1 MSASDKSGQ
10 DAQIAVVENVY
21 NVATGKAIAV
31 GPGGK
36 AGGACEAVASRFW
49 SPLVHSLSP
58 YVPGEQVSDG
68 ELIKLNTNE
77 NPYPPSAAVIKA
89 ISHVIG
95 SDGAGLRLYPDPT
108 SLAVRQSAARLQGL
122 SVEQVFVGNGSDEVL
137 AFVFQTLLNQ
147 PAKGP
152 VYFPDISYSFYPSYC
167 RLYGVAHKTLPLND
181 AFEIPLD
188 SLDEDSPAVI
198 FPNPNAPTGKA
209 LARAQIESFLQ
220 SHPETMLVIDEA
232 YVDFG
237 AQSCIPLVQTYP
249 NLLVT
254 QSLSKSRALAG
265 MRVGLAYGHRDLIEA
280 LVRAKDS
287 FNSYPVDRL
296 AQAAAKAALEDEVWL
311 SQTVEKITASR
322 DWLTSSLQQLGFQVL
337 PSKANFVFARYMKES
352 GKPREDRSGAFFYQ
366 ALKDNGVLVRQFN
379 RPRIEDFLRITVGSP
394 SEVQAV
400 VEALGRILE
409 A

>member
-1 MSASDKSGQ
+1 
-10 DAQIAVVENVY
+10 
-21 NVATGKAIAV
+21 
-31 GPGGK
+31 
-36 AGGACEAVASRFW
+36 
-49 SPLVHSLSP
+49 
-58 YVPGEQVSDG
+58 VPGEQVSDSR
-68 ELIKLNTNE
+68 LIKLNTNE
-77 NPYPPSAAVIKA
+77 NPYPPSAAVVAA
-89 ISHVIG
+89 IQEALG

-108 SLAVRQSAARLQGL
+108 SLGLRQAAADRHGL
-122 SVEQVFVGNGSDEVL
+122 SVSQVFAGNGSDEVL

-167 RLYGVAHKTLPLND
+167 RLYGVAHKTLALND

-188 SLDEDSPAVI
+188 ALDEETAAVI

-209 LARAQIESFLQ
+209 LARTQIESFLS
-220 SHPETMLVIDEA
+220 SHPETMVVVDEA

-237 AQSCIPLVQTYP
+237 AESCVPLVESYP

-265 MRVGLAYGHRDLIEA
+265 MRVGLAFGHSSLIEA

-296 AQAAAKAALEDEVWL
+296 AQVAARAALEDEAWL
-311 SQTVEKITASR
+311 SQNVEKITASR

-337 PSKANFVFARYMKES
+337 PSKANFVFARYLQT
-352 GKPREDRSGAFFYQ
+352 GGGVREDRKGAALYQ
-366 ALKDNGVLVRQFN
+366 ALKENGVLVRQFN

-400 VEALGRILE
+400 VETLGRILK

>member
-1 MSASDKSGQ
+1 MNASDNTGQ
-10 DAQIAVVENVY
+10 NGQAKGSAP
-21 NVATGKAIAV
+21 APSK
-31 GPGGK
+31 
-36 AGGACEAVASRFW
+36 FW
-49 SPLVHSLSP
+49 SPLVHSLAP
-58 YVPGEQVSDG
+58 YVPGEQVSDSR
-68 ELIKLNTNE
+68 LIKLNTNE
-77 NPYPPSAAVIKA
+77 NPYPPSAAVVAA
-89 ISHVIG
+89 IQEALG
-95 SDGAGLRLYPDPT
+95 SDGARLRLYPDPT
-108 SLAVRQSAARLQGL
+108 SLGLRQAAADRHGL
-122 SVEQVFVGNGSDEVL
+122 SASQVFAGNGSDEVL

-167 RLYGVAHKTLPLND
+167 RLYGVAHKTLALND

-188 SLDEDSPAVI
+188 ALDEETAAVI

-209 LARAQIESFLQ
+209 LARTQIESFLS
-220 SHPETMLVIDEA
+220 SHPDTMVVVDEA

-237 AQSCIPLVQTYP
+237 AESCVPLVETYP

-265 MRVGLAYGHRDLIEA
+265 MRVGLAFGHSSLIEA

-296 AQAAAKAALEDEVWL
+296 AQVAARAALEDEAWL
-311 SQTVEKITASR
+311 SQNVEKITASR

-337 PSKANFVFARYMKES
+337 PSKANFVFARYLQT
-352 GKPREDRSGAFFYQ
+352 GGGVREDRKGAALYQ
-366 ALKDNGVLVRQFN
+366 ALKENGVLVRQFN

-400 VEALGRILE
+400 VETLGRILK

>member
-10 DAQIAVVENVY
+10 DAQIAVVENDY
-21 NVATGKAIAV
+21 NVATGKAVAA

-89 ISHVIG
+89 ISQVIG
-95 SDGAGLRLYPDPT
+95 SDGRGLRLYPDPT
-108 SLAVRQSAARLQGL
+108 SLAVRQSAAKLQGL

-181 AFEIPLD
+181 AFEVPLD
-188 SLDEDSPAVI
+188 SLDEGSPAVI

-232 YVDFG
+232 YADFG

-265 MRVGLAYGHRDLIEA
+265 MRVGLAFGHRDLIEA

-352 GKPREDRSGAFFYQ
+352 GKPRKDRSGAFFYQ

-379 RPRIEDFLRITVGSP
+379 RPRIEDFLRITVGSS

-400 VEALGRILE
+400 VEALGRILK

>member
-1 MSASDKSGQ
+1 MNASDNTGLDGQ
-10 DAQIAVVENVY
+10 
-21 NVATGKAIAV
+21 TK
-31 GPGGK
+31 
-36 AGGACEAVASRFW
+36 GGAPAPSKFW
-49 SPLVHSLSP
+49 SPLVHSLAP
-58 YVPGEQVSDG
+58 YIPGEQVSDG
-68 ELIKLNTNE
+68 RLIKLNTNE
-77 NPYPPSAAVIKA
+77 NPYPPSASVFAA
-89 ISHVIG
+89 IQETLG
-95 SDGAGLRLYPDPT
+95 SDGERLRLYPDPA
-108 SLAVRQSAARLQGL
+108 SLGLRQAAADLHGL
-122 SVEQVFVGNGSDEVL
+122 SVNQVFAGNGSDEVL

-152 VYFPDISYSFYPSYC
+152 VHFPDISYSFYPSYC
-167 RLYGVAHKTLPLND
+167 RLYGVAHKTLALND

-188 SLDEDSPAVI
+188 ALDEETAAVI

-209 LARAQIESFLQ
+209 LARTQIESFLS
-220 SHPETMLVIDEA
+220 SHPETMVVVDEA

-237 AQSCIPLVQTYP
+237 AESCVPLVDAHP

-265 MRVGLAYGHRDLIEA
+265 IRVGLAFGHASLIEA

-296 AQAAAKAALEDEVWL
+296 AQVAARAALEDEAWL
-311 SQTVEKITASR
+311 RHNVEKITASR

-337 PSKANFVFARYMKES
+337 PSKANFVFARYLQTE
-352 GKPREDRSGAFFYQ
+352 GGDREDRKGAALYQ
-366 ALKDNGVLVRQFN
+366 ALKENGVLVRQFN

-400 VEALGRILE
+400 VEALGRILK